1 LLHSSVLVFCSWL
14 LAKRMRN
21 EPDIYLYLP
30 MLLGTSV
37 SFSLL
42 GALFTEGFEVA
53 CSEYDG
59 DFASIS

>member
-1 LLHSSVLVFCSWL
+1 
-14 LAKRMRN
+14 MRN